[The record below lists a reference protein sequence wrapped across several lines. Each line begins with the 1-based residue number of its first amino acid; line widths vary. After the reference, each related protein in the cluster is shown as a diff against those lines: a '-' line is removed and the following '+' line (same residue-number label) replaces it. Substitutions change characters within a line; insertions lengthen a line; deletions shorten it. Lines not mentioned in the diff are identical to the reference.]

1 MFVAIL
7 RMLSDSIDDIM
18 RHKYLLEDI
27 LQGRIA
33 NQSQNLILLCN
44 QHILF
49 GNSYQLLTHN
59 IT

>member
-1 MFVAIL
+1 
-7 RMLSDSIDDIM
+7 MLSDSIDDIM